1 MNITPVVNLPDVG
14 RGVSDHPIVSAV
26 WTVNSN
32 RTSSTFLDNQTNFN
46 AALAEWNSSGTGP
59 LSFTAPT
66 QVGWLRVPSTDPIFQ
81 NASDPSSGPHS
92 AHYELLFGVGVLAI
106 VIITIVGG

>member
-14 RGVSDHPIVSAV
+14 RGVSDQPLASAV

-32 RTSSTFLDNQTNFN
+32 RTISTFVDNQTNFE
-46 AALAEWNSSGTGP
+46 AALAEWNASGTGP
-59 LSFTAPT
+59 LSFTAST
-66 QVGWLRVPSTDPIFQ
+66 QIGWLRVPSTDPIFQ

-92 AHYELLFGVGVLAI
+92 AHYEFLFGVGLVTIL
-106 VIITIVGG
+106 ITVGGD